1 VSDDTVSSFSN
12 EGNGNRNPDVIA
24 PGDHVVSLRDKGS
37 YLDSTYPDAR
47 IGDTLFRGSGT
58 SQAAAVVSG
67 AAALLISQRPDLT
80 PDQVK
85 ALLTGTAVK
94 VPGAGTS
101 AQGSGLIDLAAAE
114 VAPTPTDAVQHFQ
127 LSVGTGSLE
136 LARGSVHV
144 SVNGRKVTG
153 EVDIRGRA
161 FNSASVAAG
170 IKARTNWNGL
180 TWSGL
185 TWSGL
190 TWSGLTWSGLTW
202 SGLTW
207 SGLTWSGLTWSGLT
221 WSGLTWS
228 GLTWSGL
235 TWSGSVWA

>member
-1 VSDDTVSSFSN
+1 
-12 EGNGNRNPDVIA
+12 
-24 PGDHVVSLRDKGS
+24 
-37 YLDSTYPDAR
+37 
-47 IGDTLFRGSGT
+47 
-58 SQAAAVVSG
+58 VSG

-85 ALLTGTAVK
+85 ALLMRTAQK
-94 VPGAGTS
+94 VPHASGE
-101 AQGSGLIDLAAAE
+101 AQGSGLIDLAAAST
-114 VAPTPTDAVQHFQ
+114 APVPADATQHFKVATG
-127 LSVGTGSLE
+127 LGSLE
-136 LARGSVHV
+136 ASRGSVHV
-144 SVNGRKVTG
+144 SINGRRVTG

-161 FNSASVAAG
+161 FNAAAVAAG
-170 IKARTNWNGL
+170 IKTRTNWSGL

-235 TWSGSVWA
+235 TWSGADWA